1 VRVSLGLPVDRPG
14 VGDDL
19 LSGDGVAAVARAAEA
34 AGIWSVF
41 VTDHPAPDERWLRHG
56 GHPTL
61 DPFVALSFAAA
72 ATTTLRLHTNLLVL
86 PYRNPFLAA
95 KSVASLDVLSGGRVV
110 LGVGVGYLT
119 AEFAALGA
127 GFDERAALV
136 DDALVTMK
144 EAWTGQPVHR
154 TGPGYRAEGTVV
166 QPRPAQR
173 PHPPIWVGG
182 NSTGAMRRA
191 VEHGAGWSPMPS
203 PKAAAKLLG
212 TPGLESVDE
221 LAGRI
226 RRLHEL
232 AAEAGRAEPLD
243 VAVIPTTLSGFGSG
257 RWEPEAV
264 LDEVAALRAAGGT
277 VLVVNL
283 PGRTRAE
290 FLGEL
295 RRFVAEVL
303 TPLQS
308 RSDP

>member
-1 VRVSLGLPVDRPG
+1 MRVSLGLPVDRPG
-14 VGDDL
+14 LGPDL
-19 LSGDGVAAVARAAEA
+19 LGAQGISECARSAEV

-41 VTDHPAPDERWLRHG
+41 VTDHPAPDDRWLRHG

-61 DPFVALSFAAA
+61 DPFVALAFAAA

-127 GFDERAALV
+127 DFDERAALV
-136 DDALVTMK
+136 DDALAAMK
-144 EAWTGQPVHR
+144 QAWTGEPVHR
-154 TGPGYRAEGTVV
+154 IGPGYRAEGTVV
-166 QPRPAQR
+166 QPVPAQR

-182 NSTGAMRRA
+182 NSTAAMRRA

-203 PKAAAKLLG
+203 PRAAAKVLG

-221 LAGRI
+221 LAERVG
-226 RRLHEL
+226 RLHEL
-232 AAEAGRAEPLD
+232 AAAAGRTEPLD
-243 VAVIPTTLSGFGSG
+243 VAVIPTTLSGFGDG
-257 RWEPEAV
+257 RWEPAAV
-264 LDEVAALRAAGGT
+264 LDEVDALRAAGGT
-277 VLVVNL
+277 VLVINL
-283 PGRTRAE
+283 PGTTRVE
-290 FLGEL
+290 FLAEL
-295 RRFVAEVL
+295 DRFTAEVL
-303 TPLQS
+303 APLRA